1 MSGRLDFT
9 AENTFDSVAD
19 GARLLEKFA
28 EESGL
33 SPRKAYQLDLIYE
46 ELMTNVVKYSYSDG
60 ASHQI
65 QVSLEDVNGTL
76 VFTIVHD
83 GVDFNP
89 WTQADPDLN
98 VPLEDRGIGGVGI
111 MLVRKFS
118 LSANYERKDGKS
130 IISVNI

>member
-1 MSGRLDFT
+1 MSGKLDFLT
-9 AENTFDSVAD
+9 ENSFDSVAE
-19 GARLLEKFA
+19 GARKLEVFA

-33 SPRKAYQLDLIYE
+33 PPRKAYQLDLIYE

-60 ASHQI
+60 VSHQI
-65 QVSLEDVNGTL
+65 QVSLEDINGTL

-89 WTQADPDLN
+89 WVQPDPDLN
-98 VPLEDRGIGGVGI
+98 VPLEERGIGGVGI

-118 LSANYERKDGKS
+118 LSANYERIDGKS
-130 IISVNI
+130 IISVRI

>member
-1 MSGRLDFT
+1 MSGKLDFLT
-9 AENTFDSVAD
+9 ENSFDSVAE
-19 GARLLEKFA
+19 GARKLEVFA

-33 SPRKAYQLDLIYE
+33 PPRKAYQLDLIYE

-65 QVSLEDVNGTL
+65 QVSLENNGQTL
-76 VFTIVHD
+76 TFTIIHD
-83 GVDFNP
+83 GSDFNP

-98 VPLEDRGIGGVGI
+98 VPLEERGVGGIGI

-118 LSANYERKDGKS
+118 LSASYERRDGKS
-130 IISVNI
+130 IITVII